1 MDVIS
6 LLRST
11 VESKLDYVGWSDLV
25 AYWNEFREMSCTT
38 YCGIHSDPKLRKFC
52 VDILNNPI
60 VLAKDDDD
68 LIRVIDHTDRLKAAF
83 SFVYSV
89 EINGRWA
96 HINNDEESREC
107 MEYLGICRDE
117 LKELVW
123 NRHYQSILF
132 QEWLTSKV
140 PSKSIQSA
148 IVAQHKL
155 LLTRH
160 DEIQSAIDAKKKEL
174 DDLTLKCEAH
184 HQELQTLTT
193 LRIEYDVMRCDMISL
208 KRQRD
213 AYDHLDECVNKV
225 NEYRESESKRLHEV
239 DMMMQEDN
247 ASSLIRARTHLQ
259 KEFDDKR
266 RTMFASVRDC
276 QAKMKDAKERYEAQ
290 LKKLDQERQELL
302 DEHQRLKSELDE
314 RSLEVNDRSAE
325 CDDMYESL
333 QQRLTH
339 PETILKSADSIIASS
354 KIYETIEH
362 IKSSSTLSQLS
373 FDDISHLA
381 EWMNYKLIVNDNG
394 YNERHGG
401 LHLDQ
406 LLICDIDAGVTCTID
421 ETDVV
426 AHSQTPFK
434 DLPELMK
441 VIAIMNKFKICLND
455 DHPDT
460 AIKRF
465 VYDFTSV
472 IDRYLIEHLTEK
484 R

>member
-11 VESKLDYVGWSDLV
+11 VESKVVDYKELVDKWNQFENILRDKSD
-25 AYWNEFREMSCTT
+25 S
-38 YCGIHSDPKLRKFC
+38 KF
-52 VDILNNPI
+52 NNHCDS
-60 VLAKDDDD
+60 VVKSATVFD
-68 LIRVIDHTDRLKAAF
+68 DRLKAILI
-83 SFVYSV
+83 YQ
-89 EINGRWA
+89 
-96 HINNDEESREC
+96 SRHWSS
-107 MEYLGICRDE
+107 YYQRYDTSISNSCRDC
-117 LKELVW
+117 LKRLDRENETNDW
-123 NRHYQSILF
+123 NMTWYRQNILF
-132 QEWLTSKV
+132 NEWFSLSSDTV
-140 PSKSIQSA
+140 RQSA

-259 KEFDDKR
+259 KEFKEKR
-266 RTMFASVRDC
+266 QTMFASVRDC
-276 QAKMKDAKERYEAQ
+276 QAKMKDAKERYETQ

-314 RSLEVNDRSAE
+314 RSLEVNGRSAE
-325 CDDMYESL
+325 CDDMYECL

-339 PETILKSADSIIASS
+339 PERILKSADSIIASS

-394 YNERHGG
+394 YEVYNERYGDLG
-401 LHLDQ
+401 LHELLDN
-406 LLICDIDAGVTCTID
+406 DIDGGMTVTVD

-426 AHSQTPFK
+426 THSQTPFK

>member
-11 VESKLDYVGWSDLV
+11 VESKVVDYKELVDKWNQFENILRDKSD
-25 AYWNEFREMSCTT
+25 S
-38 YCGIHSDPKLRKFC
+38 KF
-52 VDILNNPI
+52 NNHCDS
-60 VLAKDDDD
+60 VVKSATVFD
-68 LIRVIDHTDRLKAAF
+68 DRLKA
-83 SFVYSV
+83 
-89 EINGRWA
+89 IL
-96 HINNDEESREC
+96 I
-107 MEYLGICRDE
+107 
-117 LKELVW
+117 
-123 NRHYQSILF
+123 YQSRHWSSYYQRYNTSLSGSCLDCLKRLDRENETNDWDMTWYRQNILF
-132 QEWLTSKV
+132 NEWFSLSSDTV
-140 PSKSIQSA
+140 RQSA

-160 DEIQSAIDAKKKEL
+160 DEIQSVIDAKKKEL

-266 RTMFASVRDC
+266 QTMFVSVRDC
-276 QAKMKDAKERYEAQ
+276 QAKMKDAKERYETQ

-314 RSLEVNDRSAE
+314 RSHELDERSHVLDDDYQRLE
-325 CDDMYESL
+325 
-333 QQRLTH
+333 QRLTH

-354 KIYETIEH
+354 KIYETIKH

-381 EWMNYKLIVNDNG
+381 EWMNYKLIVKG
-394 YNERHGG
+394 SEYYERHDI
-401 LHLDQ
+401 HLDQ
-406 LLICDIDAGVTCTID
+406 LLGADMYEGGMTVTID
-421 ETDVV
+421 EADII